1 MTGACPAKGITTG
14 FLFSAGSEIFPL
26 ELLDPAV
33 SEDRADCCANTASK
47 ENDRKKNPITS
58 KCLKMWAMI
67 IARVKNADFEITSI
81 KDESSR
87 DFVPRDFK

>member
-1 MTGACPAKGITTG
+1 
-14 FLFSAGSEIFPL
+14 
-26 ELLDPAV
+26 
-33 SEDRADCCANTASK
+33 
-47 ENDRKKNPITS
+47 
-58 KCLKMWAMI
+58 MI